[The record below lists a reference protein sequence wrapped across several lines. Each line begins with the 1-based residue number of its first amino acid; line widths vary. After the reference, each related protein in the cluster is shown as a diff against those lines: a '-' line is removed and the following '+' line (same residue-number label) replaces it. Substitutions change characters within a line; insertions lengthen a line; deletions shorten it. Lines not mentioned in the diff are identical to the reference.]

1 MNQDISRQVED
12 RVLGRATQDG
22 AGVQL
27 RRVLTGQ
34 WHVRLDPWLMLDEFS
49 SANPDD
55 YVAGFPPHPHR
66 GFETITYMLAG
77 RMEHGDNQG
86 NRGVVEAGGMQWMR
100 AGRGIVHSEMPAQT
114 AGLMRGFQFWLN
126 LPASDK
132 LSDPVWADVPAA
144 DLPVWRSD
152 EVSVKVLAGEFA
164 GLTGPLQRV
173 ASQPLLLD
181 VSWRAEVGLFV
192 PIVSGHHAFVY
203 VHTGAVQVGGT
214 QVSAGEMA
222 VLSNDAQARGV
233 ALSALAESGALV
245 AAGRPLR
252 EPIAAGGPFVMNTQ
266 DELAVAFDDYR
277 AGRF

>member
-12 RVLGRATQDG
+12 RVRGRATQDG
-22 AGVQL
+22 AGVHL

-86 NRGVVEAGGMQWMR
+86 NRGVVDAGGMQWMR
-100 AGRGIVHSEMPAQT
+100 AGRGIVHSEMPAQS

-132 LSDPVWADVPAA
+132 LSDPAWEDVPAA
-144 DLPVWRSD
+144 DLPMWRSD

-164 GLTGPLQRV
+164 GLTGPLQR
-173 ASQPLLLD
+173 AATQPLLLD
-181 VSWRAEVGLFV
+181 VSWRAEAALFV
-192 PIVSGHHAFVY
+192 PIASGHHAFVY
-203 VHTGAVQVGGT
+203 VHTGEVQVGDT
-214 QVSAGEMA
+214 RVLAGEMA
-222 VLSNDAQARGV
+222 VLSNAPQAQGV
-233 ALSALAESGALV
+233 ALSALAGAGALV
-245 AAGRPLR
+245 AAGQPLC

-266 DELAVAFDDYR
+266 DELAAAFEDYR